1 MLKKMHLYGSVD
13 KKIMVFFCLLE
24 RKKTCIFPMIFLFLS
39 IKVYLVILLKKRVK
53 SNIIR
58 RR

>member
-24 RKKTCIFPMIFLFLS
+24 RKKNLYF
-39 IKVYLVILLKKRVK
+39 
-53 SNIIR
+53 SNDISVPIN
-58 RR
+58 